1 MKKVSCFFKV
11 GFYFDFYVDNAVFI
25 SDFINHPIS
34 VVKTSLLVAEQMNK
48 ILTYLLSQ
56 KF

>member
-11 GFYFDFYVDNAVFI
+11 GFYFDFCVDNAVFI

-34 VVKTSLLVAEQMNK
+34 VVKTSLLEAEQMIK